1 MCAFERMELG
11 ASGPSREAREASLSF
26 VICHLPFA
34 SLHFAFCICH
44 LGAGEKVNKGSE
56 GEQKSTCEGNLLKVM
71 YHVVHSMGEK
81 GRINKYNTGGEESKT
96 K

>member
-1 MCAFERMELG
+1 MCF
-11 ASGPSREAREASLSF
+11 REDGVRSKRTFKRSEGSQS

-34 SLHFAFCICH
+34 IRQFAFCICH